1 MTVRVLIPPVL
12 RNVTGGRRA
21 IESQG
26 RTLQEV
32 LVNLTREHPALAL
45 HLFDE
50 RGDVRRHVLCI
61 HDSSAVRPVD
71 FASRTIRDGD
81 EIIITNALAG
91 G

>member
-21 IESQG
+21 LESDG
-26 RTLQEV
+26 ETLQEV

-61 HDSSAVRPVD
+61 HDSAAVRPPE
-71 FASRTIRDGD
+71 FTARRMRDGD